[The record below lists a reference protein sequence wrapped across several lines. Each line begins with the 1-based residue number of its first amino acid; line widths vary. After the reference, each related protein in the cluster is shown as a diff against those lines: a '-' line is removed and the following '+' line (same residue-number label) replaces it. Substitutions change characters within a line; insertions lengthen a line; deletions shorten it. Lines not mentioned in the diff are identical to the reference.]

1 MTPFPKRRL
10 INSLALAT
18 MLLLTTTALSMQRTA
33 FTRVRFPRGRTTMV
47 LKGSLVNNASKEYL
61 LSARAGQTMSVHVTS
76 PQGRAWFDVY
86 PRNDRGA
93 LADAAEDTKDWEGKL
108 PQSGDY
114 VISVYTEDGNT
125 RYTLEVTIR

>member
-1 MTPFPKRRL
+1 VTSFPKRRP
-10 INSLALAT
+10 INALALAT
-18 MLLLTTTALSMQRTA
+18 MLLLTTTALSMQRTG

-47 LKGSLVNNASKEYL
+47 LKGSLLNNASKEYL

-86 PRNDRGA
+86 PRSDRSG
-93 LADAAEDTKDWEGKL
+93 LPDSAEDTKDWEGKL
-108 PQSGDY
+108 PKSGDY

>member
-1 MTPFPKRRL
+1 
-10 INSLALAT
+10 
-18 MLLLTTTALSMQRTA
+18 MLLLTTTGLSMQRTTV
-33 FTRVRFPRGRTTMV
+33 TRVRFPRGRTTVV
-47 LKGSLVNNASKEYL
+47 LKGSLVNNANKEYL

-93 LADAAEDTKDWEGKL
+93 LSDSAEDTKDWEGKL